1 MVLSFVGSFALL
13 CGAAISSDP
22 SLSSVAACGQP
33 TAPQVEATSSE
44 VGSDR
49 LLLGYDG
56 VVLFWNAESATFSLS
71 IDGAVVGDLSTRSV
85 SHFRSEFSGRF
96 VDGHP
101 TVTGSVENPNGTT
114 WSVEIVVPRRKPATF
129 VVQSAGD
136 SIQVLSGTIC
146 DCSDRVSLDCKSNA
160 DCNNAKKCNS
170 QQTSTCRHYP
180 IIIDPN
186 P

>member
-1 MVLSFVGSFALL
+1 MMLSFVGSFALL

-22 SLSSVAACGQP
+22 SLSPVAACGAP

-44 VGSDR
+44 VCSDR
-49 LLLGYDG
+49 LLLGHDG
-56 VVLFWNAESATFSLS
+56 VVLFWNAASAMITLS

-85 SHFRSEFSGRF
+85 SRFRSEFSGRF
-96 VDGHP
+96 VDGRP
-101 TVTGSVENPNGTT
+101 TVTGSVDNPNGTT
-114 WSVEIVVPRRKPATF
+114 WSVEFTMPERKPATYI
-129 VVQSAGD
+129 VQSAGD
-136 SIQVLSGTIC
+136 SIQILSGTIC

-186 P
+186 L